1 MKAFKNDFPAIHDPL
16 YFSESARTW
25 RKLGAEMTATQVV
38 QLETCVKANAWD
50 LKSRAL
56 LLGYFHWQMKTK
68 DQLLRQTWL
77 RHLSWLVTHRPD
89 HDLAIH
95 FYDSFFF
102 QGDGYREIKAIW
114 MEQVSR
120 NPKNAAIQCHAAGF
134 LDLAN
139 DKELAEQVFTA
150 AIEGNP
156 TSLELRHN
164 QVRLYSR
171 WRGKELEALAAI
183 EQMRECFPSLD
194 ALYELQQLPAIALAA
209 GNEGKA
215 IDAANELLEIATK
228 KSKHWNRD
236 RVINE
241 AHTVLGEIALKNGN
255 LEKARWH
262 LYQSLPAPA
271 LLMIP
276 SLKLARSLVL
286 AGQPLDVISY
296 LDNFEKTCT
305 PYLEDA
311 FKIHFQIEY
320 GKIYDNVRD
329 ADDPSLRPQYE
340 RALLDHRFK
349 VLEATEAPL
358 LKKALESAIKHS
370 RWSVEWWSNRAS
382 NPPMTGDDSECVN
395 LCLNLHREHLLRLE
409 AFRSETFAS

>member
-1 MKAFKNDFPAIHDPL
+1 
-16 YFSESARTW
+16 
-25 RKLGAEMTATQVV
+25 
-38 QLETCVKANAWD
+38 
-50 LKSRAL
+50 
-56 LLGYFHWQMKTK
+56 
-68 DQLLRQTWL
+68 
-77 RHLSWLVTHRPD
+77 
-89 HDLAIH
+89 
-95 FYDSFFF
+95 
-102 QGDGYREIKAIW
+102 
-114 MEQVSR
+114 
-120 NPKNAAIQCHAAGF
+120 
-134 LDLAN
+134 
-139 DKELAEQVFTA
+139 
-150 AIEGNP
+150 
-156 TSLELRHN
+156 
-164 QVRLYSR
+164 
-171 WRGKELEALAAI
+171 
-183 EQMRECFPSLD
+183 MRECFPSLD